1 MSEIILT
8 TKSELEEIITSSLKR
23 LNVQNFVTGQQNE
36 EVMNQKQAALF
47 LGVSQSTLISWKKKG
62 LVSYQQLRGSSK
74 VRYYKSQLILVLQQ
88 NPDLLQAARK

>member
-8 TKSELEEIITSSLKR
+8 TKSELEEIIASSLKR
-23 LNVQNFVTGQQNE
+23 LTISNLVTVQQNE

-74 VRYYKSQLILVLQQ
+74 VRYYKSQLMLVLQQ
-88 NPDLLQAARK
+88 NPELLQAARK

>member
-8 TKSELEEIITSSLKR
+8 TRSELEEIITSSLKR

>member
-23 LNVQNFVTGQQNE
+23 LSVQNFVTGQQNE

-74 VRYYKSQLILVLQQ
+74 VRYYKSQLMLVLQQ

>member
-8 TKSELEEIITSSLKR
+8 TKRELEEIITNSLKR
-23 LNVQNFVTGQQNE
+23 LSVQDLLTGQQNE

-74 VRYYKSQLILVLQQ
+74 VRYYKSQLMLVLQQ